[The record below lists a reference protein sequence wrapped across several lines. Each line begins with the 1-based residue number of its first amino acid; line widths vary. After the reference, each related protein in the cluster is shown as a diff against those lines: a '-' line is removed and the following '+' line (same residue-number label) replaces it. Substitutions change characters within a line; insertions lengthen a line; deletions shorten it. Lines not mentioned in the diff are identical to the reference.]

1 MARAMVRPRPLKVL
15 IMGQQESLNTILE
28 RHLRQ
33 RGYEVRVLLRRG
45 EIDPGSWVGDVLLY
59 DMDGGGEEAMRGR
72 EGEKLLQPPRNWPE
86 ARFTVIM
93 GSSSVSRDRLEEL
106 GVVAFLLKPFDVGRL
121 LRYLSTLQ
129 RLVQTSEER
138 GASFISDEQRAE
150 GRRARVLIVD
160 DDIDVAQTIQQSLK
174 AVADY
179 ELAVAHDGLEALE
192 RCVEWRPHCVVA
204 DLIMPWMNGYQMMRC
219 LKRSALPS
227 PPAFV
232 LMSALTPRQLERRP
246 YLREE
251 KSVVYVEKPFFVEHL
266 QAAIEQALQK
276 LAPAT
281 RPLA

>member
-1 MARAMVRPRPLKVL
+1 MLRPRPLRVL
-15 IMGQQESLNTILE
+15 IVGQQESLNTILE

-33 RGYEVRVLLRRG
+33 RGYEVKILLPG
-45 EIDPGSWVGDVLLY
+45 EERDPQGWVGDVLLY
-59 DMDGGGEEAMRGR
+59 DMDGGGEEA
-72 EGEKLLQPPRNWPE
+72 EPGEEEKPLRSPKSWPE
-86 ARFTVIM
+86 ARFTVLM
-93 GSSSVSRDRLEEL
+93 GSRSVSRDRLEEL

-129 RLVQTSEER
+129 RLVQATEEQSEY
-138 GASFISDEQRAE
+138 GISAEQRA
-150 GRRARVLIVD
+150 GNQRARVLIVD
-160 DDIDVAQTIQQSLK
+160 DDIDMAQTLQQTLK

-219 LKRSALPS
+219 LRRSALPS

-232 LMSALTPRQLERRP
+232 LMSALTPRQLARRP

-276 LAPAT
+276 LAPAR

>member
-1 MARAMVRPRPLKVL
+1 MARAMVRPRPLRVL
-15 IMGQQESLNTILE
+15 IVGQQESLNTILE

-33 RGYEVRVLLRRG
+33 RGYEIRVLLRGG
-45 EIDPGSWVGDVLLY
+45 EIDLGSWVGDVLLY
-59 DMDGGGEEAMRGR
+59 DMDGDREGAREG
-72 EGEKLLQPPRNWPE
+72 EGEKLLQPPRIWPE

-138 GASFISDEQRAE
+138 GEYFISDRQGAE
-150 GRRARVLIVD
+150 GNRARVLIVD
-160 DDIDVAQTIQQSLK
+160 DDVDVAQTIQQSLK

>member
-1 MARAMVRPRPLKVL
+1 MARAMVRPRPLRVL
-15 IMGQQESLNTILE
+15 IVGQQESLNTILE

-33 RGYEVRVLLRRG
+33 RGYEVRVLLRGG
-45 EIDPGSWVGDVLLY
+45 EIDLGSWVGDVLLY
-59 DMDGGGEEAMRGR
+59 DMDGDREGAREG
-72 EGEKLLQPPRNWPE
+72 EGEKLLQPPRSWPE

-121 LRYLSTLQ
+121 LRYLGTLH

-138 GASFISDEQRAE
+138 GDYFISDRQGAE
-150 GRRARVLIVD
+150 GNRARVLIVD
-160 DDIDVAQTIQQSLK
+160 DDVDVAQTIQQSLK

>member
-1 MARAMVRPRPLKVL
+1 MARAMVRPRPLRVL
-15 IMGQQESLNTILE
+15 IVGQQESLNTILE

-33 RGYEVRVLLRRG
+33 RGYEVRVLLRGG
-45 EIDPGSWVGDVLLY
+45 EIDLGSWVGDVLLY
-59 DMDGGGEEAMRGR
+59 DMDGDREGAGER
-72 EGEKLLQPPRNWPE
+72 EGEKLLQPPRSWPE

-121 LRYLSTLQ
+121 LRYLGTLQ

-138 GASFISDEQRAE
+138 GESFIRGRQGAE
-150 GRRARVLIVD
+150 GNRARVLIVD
-160 DDIDVAQTIQQSLK
+160 DDVDVAQTIQQSLK

>member
-1 MARAMVRPRPLKVL
+1 MAKAMKGPRPLRVL
-15 IMGQQESLNTILE
+15 ILGQQESLNIILE
-28 RHLRQ
+28 RHLQQ
-33 RGYEVRVLLRRG
+33 RGYEVHILPSEG
-45 EIDPGSWVGDVLLY
+45 ESEPGDWVGDVLLY
-59 DMDGGGEEAMRGR
+59 DMDGVG
-72 EGEKLLQPPRNWPE
+72 GEKLLSPARRWPE
-86 ARFTVIM
+86 ARFTVVM

-106 GVVAFLLKPFDVGRL
+106 GVVAFLLKPFDVERL
-121 LRYLSTLQ
+121 GRYLSTLQ
-129 RLVQTSEER
+129 RLVQVSEER
-138 GASFISDEQRAE
+138 GDYLIGSEKQAAGQ
-150 GRRARVLIVD
+150 RARVLIVD
-160 DDIDVAQTIQQSLK
+160 DDVDVAQTIEQSLK
-174 AVADY
+174 TVADY
-179 ELAVAHDGLEALE
+179 ELAIAHNGLEALE

-219 LKRSALPS
+219 LRRSALPN

-232 LMSALTPRQLERRP
+232 LMSALTPRQLARKP